1 MVINEIKAGS
11 PSDFE
16 WTEPT
21 MLGISTLIFDV
32 EKLKIDSVYQNRNE
46 EGSKTLTRT
55 KEGFIVNQKK
65 AIAIAEHFMMNA
77 HQGISSEC
85 VVPPLTVG
93 VIGEGKDAETYLIGG
108 HGRGA
113 GLLLAQSGV
122 NDGMA
127 ETLLCDDKDKK
138 LSEADKAKLNENLRK
153 LQIRKYQCANIRDLH
168 WLASLENSD
177 SQHGE
182 RLTPKERRDM
192 ITELLEDDAFAQY
205 RDLAFAIKFLG
216 DSGVRGT
223 VRNVRKAMWKDGG
236 KTPYENG
243 ELDIN
248 GTPSGAKGAGT
259 QAKAVLN
266 SLGKR
271 LNENFDS
278 LVKIPIEERDDSTYK
293 EFEKLR
299 KLWDTARKTAS
310 RWIQFTMGDNR
321 TQEEH
326 LLEDLKGL
334 EKRIGYTE
342 YQEAKVAKS
351 QAESSTDEE
360 ASEEAKAVAENL
372 KAEMLGNMTQNT
384 PPNDEPDAN
393 ANATPE
399 ATATNATPEAT
410 ATNATPTTPTA
421 TVPTKTPYA
430 QKVGKVAFYAT
441 EMKKEIAGIDEV
453 TQQALKDVMDIDAVI
468 EVMEH
473 AVEAADA
480 EEEAA

>member
-1 MVINEIKAGS
+1 MVIKEIKAGS
-11 PSDFE
+11 SSDFE

-21 MLGISTLIFDV
+21 VIGVSKVVFDV
-32 EKLKIDSVYQNRNE
+32 AKLKIDSIYQNRNE
-46 EGSKTLTRT
+46 EGSKTLTKT

-77 HQGISSEC
+77 HQGVSSER

-93 VIGEGKDAETYLIGG
+93 IVGEGDAAVTYLIGG

-138 LSEADKAKLNENLRK
+138 LSEADKAKLTENLSK

-259 QAKAVLN
+259 QAKAALN

-310 RWIQFTMGDNR
+310 RWIQFTMDDSR

-334 EKRIGYTE
+334 DKRIGYTE

-384 PPNDEPDAN
+384 PPNTTSEEEDAAN
-393 ANATPE
+393 ANATPV
-399 ATATNATPEAT
+399 
-410 ATNATPTTPTA
+410 ATPTPEPTPTA
-421 TVPTKTPYA
+421 SVPTETPYA

-441 EMKKEIAGIDEV
+441 EMKKEMAGIDEV
-453 TQQALKDVMDIDAVI
+453 TRQALKEVMDIDAVI

-480 EEEAA
+480 EESEAA